1 MLKLRIDLGPAAK
14 TNVSGVGQYTK
25 RLAEALN
32 ANPGVEIT
40 GFYFD
45 WQCRY
50 PKPKVKIRYASIN
63 FPKKVYTRLHKL
75 GFKFAFDRKMD
86 QVDAT
91 IFPNFATWPTKKST
105 LRITTIHDLTYLRFP
120 KTVEKKN
127 LAYLKK
133 IVPKTLKQANL
144 ILTVSE
150 TVKQEI
156 MQEFGVANERILTL
170 PVPPDQTFL
179 GFKPSPEPLAPTLK
193 ITTKYFLLFVGNFEP
208 RKNLAVL
215 VKAFL
220 KLPAQAREKL
230 SLVIAGGRGW
240 ENDKVQI
247 LIDHAV
253 DNGENIVQTGNLDQE
268 QIAQLMH
275 ESLCLVMPSLYEG
288 FGMPIVEAMALA
300 KPIIAADIPVL
311 HETSQE
317 IALFFKTKSAKSL
330 AEAIIKLCKNPSLQ
344 KRLGEKGQAYAHSLS
359 WAANAEAI
367 FQKIN
372 QLLEQKLK

>member
-1 MLKLRIDLGPAAK
+1 MLNLRIDINPLADKAI
-14 TNVSGVGQYTK
+14 SGVGQYTK

-32 ANPGVEIT
+32 AHPEINLA

-45 WQCRY
+45 PHGHRPRPDTRISFRRLNISQRL
-50 PKPKVKIRYASIN
+50 YA
-63 FPKKVYTRLHKL
+63 KL
-75 GFKFAFDRKMD
+75 LKFGWNKSFDRKMD
-86 QVDAT
+86 QADAT
-91 IFPNFATWPTKKST
+91 IFPNFVTWPTKKST
-105 LRITTIHDLTYLRFP
+105 LKITTIHDLTYLRFP
-120 KTVEKKN
+120 ETVEAKN
-127 LAYLKK
+127 LKFLQK
-133 IVPKTLKQANL
+133 IVPQTIKRADL
-144 ILTVSE
+144 ILTVSQS
-150 TVKQEI
+150 VKQELL
-156 MQEFGVANERILTL
+156 QNFNLSNDKVLAL
-170 PVPPDQTFL
+170 PIPPGQTFTK
-179 GFKPSPEPLAPTLK
+179 FQPKTTALAPKLN
-193 ITTKYFLLFVGNFEP
+193 INTKKFLLFVGNFEP
-208 RKNLAVL
+208 RKNLAIL

-230 SLVIAGGRGW
+230 SLVIAGGCGW

-268 QIAQLMH
+268 QIAQLVH